1 MVVEE
6 VLSATPE
13 IVLEL
18 GRIGKWVQAVGLVV
32 IIWIIIQAI
41 TLFFN
46 RKRRKMIEEIR
57 EDVKGISRKIDKLE
71 RDFGE
76 RKGKK

>member
-18 GRIGKWVQAVGLVV
+18 GRIGKWVQAIGLLV
-32 IIWIIIQAI
+32 ILWIIFHVI
-41 TLFFN
+41 TMYFN

-57 EDVKGISRKIDKLE
+57 EDVKKISRKIDKLE
-71 RDFGE
+71 RE
-76 RKGKK
+76 VVKKR

>member
-57 EDVKGISRKIDKLE
+57 EDVKGISRKISRLE
-71 RDFGE
+71 
-76 RKGKK
+76 KKIVKKR